1 MLDSPALPTGPVL
14 HLRGRAWPVVLPSW
28 RDPRLHLAA
37 VVMTIHVL
45 GQVTLGFDESIAQ
58 ILVSMGTAAA
68 IEFAVVARRRRA
80 LVWPASALLT
90 GSSVALLLRVP
101 GTHHGDWWSLRGA
114 WVYAATVVVALASKY
129 RIRRGDVHVFNPSNF
144 GLLACFLVLGPG
156 RVEPLAFWWGP
167 LSPGVIAAL
176 VVIGLGGVTLL
187 ARLRTLDIAVAFW
200 CTFIAAVGIMAAAGH
215 CMTARWHLGALCGIA
230 FVRVLALSPEVF
242 VFCLLMITD
251 PRTSPQTL
259 AARRRF
265 GVVVAIAAAVL
276 IAPQHSEFATKVALL
291 AALAFAC
298 AARPTIERAAHA
310 RAAAG
315 RTRRSRGRAFASVV
329 AVVVILVGGA
339 RLATAARPDAA
350 SERRALSSPDGSAP
364 DVTVVAPHGV
374 DAPIDRPTALVI
386 GHDLAAAVHGP
397 GARLD
402 RVAISVAERPGQ
414 EEPAVMATMWGHTD
428 ATHALHRSVEVQ
440 FRHDRW
446 TIVSDDLPP
455 GFVPPR

>member
-1 MLDSPALPTGPVL
+1 MLAE
-14 HLRGRAWPVVLPSW
+14 GR
-28 RDPRLHLAA
+28 
-37 VVMTIHVL
+37 
-45 GQVTLGFDESIAQ
+45 FD
-58 ILVSMGTAAA
+58 
-68 IEFAVVARRRRA
+68 AVVANVVA
-80 LVWPASALLT
+80 EAVVL
-90 GSSVALLLRVP
+90 ALLLVRRIPCEVRAFLLIAAIL
-101 GTHHGDWWSLRGA
+101 GTGVTALLHSGPSAEAPMQLFGAVLFAALLLGRRGA
-114 WVYAATVVVALASKY
+114 
-129 RIRRGDVHVFNPSNF
+129 
-144 GLLACFLVLGPG
+144 
-156 RVEPLAFWWGP
+156 
-167 LSPGVIAAL
+167 
-176 VVIGLGGVTLL
+176 
-187 ARLRTLDIAVAFW
+187 
-200 CTFIAAVGIMAAAGH
+200 AAVTVA
-215 CMTARWHLGALCGIA
+215 
-230 FVRVLALSPEVF
+230 VL
-242 VFCLLMITD
+242 
-251 PRTSPQTL
+251 
-259 AARRRF
+259 
-265 GVVVAIAAAVL
+265 VAIAAAVL

-291 AALAFAC
+291 AALAFTC
-298 AARPTIERAAHA
+298 AARPTIERVAHA

-315 RTRRSRGRAFASVV
+315 RTRYSRGRAFASVV

-350 SERRALSSPDGSAP
+350 SERRALSTSDGSAP